1 MENKMQK
8 TYEIK
13 TKAELF
19 YLIRFLT
26 NKGYFFRVENYY
38 QGGKRDRA
46 GYLVYVL
53 SHKSE

>member
-1 MENKMQK
+1 MDTKIQNSYDI
-8 TYEIK
+8 T

-19 YLIRFLT
+19 SLIRLLT
-26 NKGYFFRVENYY
+26 NKGYFFRMDNYY

-46 GYLVYVL
+46 GYMVHII

>member
-1 MENKMQK
+1 MQK